1 MNEIIKNAAKDLIE
15 LEVLNLLYKDEK
27 IGKALNKLSLEERQ
41 KIISELRAD
50 PAYQKALNDELS
62 KL

>member
-1 MNEIIKNAAKDLIE
+1 MNEIIKDAAKDLIE

-27 IGKALNKLSLEERQ
+27 IAKALNKLSLEERQ

-50 PAYQKALNDELS
+50 PAYQKALNDELN

>member
-27 IGKALNKLSLEERQ
+27 IGKALNELSLEERQ

-50 PAYQKALNDELS
+50 QNGNKHKRKTKRDH
-62 KL
+62 